1 MNRQEKKNV
10 PVSRKPVK
18 RKPKDKPKRPLSAY
32 NFFFKEQRAKIVAII
47 EDGAFNNDLTDEEV
61 IKLRKENGKVS
72 FEEMGK
78 IIGCRWK
85 GISQGQD
92 PERKKKYDEM
102 ADNSTER
109 YKADMQRYN
118 ERQDELRENVKRRST
133 AIHYTQ
139 MAPSTYAYSS
149 SHPPMMRYSEN
160 HASYDAPHMG
170 YVAYHP
176 IDQNASYGYPPQ
188 MMTAYN
194 HHEGYSQH
202 ESAATSYHYPAQ
214 RNYAALYDSR

>member
-1 MNRQEKKNV
+1 MNCQEKKNV

-78 IIGCRWK
+78 IIGRRWK

-92 PERKKKYDEM
+92 PEQE
-102 ADNSTER
+102 E
-109 YKADMQRYN
+109 
-118 ERQDELRENVKRRST
+118 
-133 AIHYTQ
+133 I
-139 MAPSTYAYSS
+139 
-149 SHPPMMRYSEN
+149 
-160 HASYDAPHMG
+160 
-170 YVAYHP
+170 
-176 IDQNASYGYPPQ
+176 
-188 MMTAYN
+188 
-194 HHEGYSQH
+194 
-202 ESAATSYHYPAQ
+202 
-214 RNYAALYDSR
+214 